1 MNIETQIVYEIIED
15 WWWNMT
21 PYSEHDAE
29 YAEQDADQIYQELTK
44 DDEAILFRA
53 VMENK
58 KLKDKVQW
66 AKIAEKLNQEFGDNP
81 STSEDESE

>member
-1 MNIETQIVYEIIED
+1 MNIETQIIYELID
-15 WWWNMT
+15 AWWSGIS
-21 PYSEHDAE
+21 PYQ
-29 YAEQDADQIYQELTK
+29 EQDAEHAEYTANQIYEEQPIEE
-44 DDEAILFRA
+44 DVILFRA

-58 KLKDKVQW
+58 NLKDKVHW